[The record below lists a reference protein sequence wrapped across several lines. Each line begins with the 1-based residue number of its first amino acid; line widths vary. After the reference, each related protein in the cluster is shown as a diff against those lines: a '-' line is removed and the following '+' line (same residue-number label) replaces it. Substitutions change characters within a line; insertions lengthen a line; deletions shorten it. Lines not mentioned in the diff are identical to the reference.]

1 MVKRSD
7 KPETVWY
14 NEPMEIKGKG
24 IKAMNR
30 FLQKL
35 VVGGS
40 ILSLLLAFCAVP
52 LQRTDARELPVFT
65 REQIC
70 ERNQWEA

>member
-1 MVKRSD
+1 MKQ
-7 KPETVWY
+7 
-14 NEPMEIKGKG
+14 
-24 IKAMNR
+24 

-65 REQIC
+65 KEQIC
-70 ERNQWEA
+70 ASNQWEA

>member
-1 MVKRSD
+1 MVICTLWKNCGNKR
-7 KPETVWY
+7 
-14 NEPMEIKGKG
+14 KGELEMKQ
-24 IKAMNR
+24 

-35 VVGGS
+35 GVGGS

-70 ERNQWEA
+70 ENNQWEA